1 MRPDPSI
8 AERHRMMK
16 LHLDDM
22 LTHYG
27 APAMRLARKHIAW
40 YAHGLPGAAELRDV
54 ANNTTDA
61 EAVFEAVDR
70 FFAELDEGAQ
80 GGGGLMDE
88 IASPDLQLEATHI
101 LASLPN
107 PVFLLDGADRFVF
120 LNHAAEMFFDSSATM
135 LTGSELSQQIP
146 ADSSLM
152 ALLARARSQ
161 MASVADQG
169 IELASPRIGMK
180 LLNVQI
186 APFGD
191 RSAHEGRMLV
201 TFQERALAERLR
213 GQSLFHGA
221 ARSISAMAALLAHEV
236 KNPLAGIKGAAQLLQ
251 ADLSPENQE
260 FARMIVEETNRVT
273 ALLDRME
280 GIAGGGQVSLSPVN
294 IHEVLDH
301 CLRIASASYGAHMSV
316 RRRYDPS
323 LPPVDGHRDL
333 LIQAFLKYD

>member
-1 MRPDPSI
+1 
-8 AERHRMMK
+8 
-16 LHLDDM
+16 
-22 LTHYG
+22 
-27 APAMRLARKHIAW
+27 
-40 YAHGLPGAAELRDV
+40 
-54 ANNTTDA
+54 
-61 EAVFEAVDR
+61 
-70 FFAELDEGAQ
+70 
-80 GGGGLMDE
+80 MDE

-280 GIAGGGQVSLSPVN
+280 GIAGGGQVTLSPVN

-301 CLRIASASYGAHMSV
+301 L
-316 RRRYDPS
+316 S
-323 LPPVDGHRDL
+323 LIH
-333 LIQAFLKYD
+333 I

>member
-1 MRPDPSI
+1 
-8 AERHRMMK
+8 
-16 LHLDDM
+16 
-22 LTHYG
+22 
-27 APAMRLARKHIAW
+27 
-40 YAHGLPGAAELRDV
+40 
-54 ANNTTDA
+54 
-61 EAVFEAVDR
+61 
-70 FFAELDEGAQ
+70 
-80 GGGGLMDE
+80 MDE

-280 GIAGGGQVSLSPVN
+280 GIAGGGQVTLSPV
-294 IHEVLDH
+294 
-301 CLRIASASYGAHMSV
+301 
-316 RRRYDPS
+316 
-323 LPPVDGHRDL
+323 
-333 LIQAFLKYD
+333 

>member
-1 MRPDPSI
+1 
-8 AERHRMMK
+8 
-16 LHLDDM
+16 
-22 LTHYG
+22 
-27 APAMRLARKHIAW
+27 
-40 YAHGLPGAAELRDV
+40 
-54 ANNTTDA
+54 
-61 EAVFEAVDR
+61 
-70 FFAELDEGAQ
+70 
-80 GGGGLMDE
+80 MDE

-260 FARMIVEETNRVT
+260 FARMIVEEARAEIAMLAGWRVSP
-273 ALLDRME
+273 E
-280 GIAGGGQVSLSPVN
+280 AG
-294 IHEVLDH
+294 
-301 CLRIASASYGAHMSV
+301 R
-316 RRRYDPS
+316 
-323 LPPVDGHRDL
+323 
-333 LIQAFLKYD
+333 